1 MPGGR
6 RHVRMRWLQVVL
18 DFVTMF
24 LEYLVTELER
34 VAHPVL
40 DAIVQ
45 KVWVLS
51 RAFCCTLHAPIT
63 GGRGCPIRSHMP
75 GFEQLCWQGLMR
87 CRNPVTAVAPESGT
101 AFQAARGSPSLL
113 YVFGR

>member
-1 MPGGR
+1 VAVLTPGTDSRTSSGV
-6 RHVRMRWLQVVL
+6 HGLQVVL

-45 KVWVLS
+45 KV
-51 RAFCCTLHAPIT
+51 
-63 GGRGCPIRSHMP
+63 
-75 GFEQLCWQGLMR
+75 
-87 CRNPVTAVAPESGT
+87 
-101 AFQAARGSPSLL
+101 
-113 YVFGR
+113 

>member
-1 MPGGR
+1 MLR
-6 RHVRMRWLQVVL
+6 SEHLVTRHHLKLWRHRSMLGLSDSSGAISTERHHTRVRQMQVVL

-45 KVWVLS
+45 KVWAILVS
-51 RAFCCTLHAPIT
+51 CDSLHSDSLRQYSLNALALASI
-63 GGRGCPIRSHMP
+63 
-75 GFEQLCWQGLMR
+75 
-87 CRNPVTAVAPESGT
+87 AVS
-101 AFQAARGSPSLL
+101 
-113 YVFGR
+113 

>member
-1 MPGGR
+1 MAVRVAACTSPNFVATCLALLNRISTSTKIMPGVGR
-6 RHVRMRWLQVVL
+6 PIQMHWSQVVL

-45 KVWVLS
+45 KVSVLS
-51 RAFCCTLHAPIT
+51 QPPVAVC
-63 GGRGCPIRSHMP
+63 
-75 GFEQLCWQGLMR
+75 MR
-87 CRNPVTAVAPESGT
+87 
-101 AFQAARGSPSLL
+101 
-113 YVFGR
+113 

>member
-1 MPGGR
+1 MSGGR
-6 RHVRMRWLQVVL
+6 RQVRMRWSQVVL

-45 KVWVLS
+45 KV
-51 RAFCCTLHAPIT
+51 RAPFTLVP
-63 GGRGCPIRSHMP
+63 CK
-75 GFEQLCWQGLMR
+75 
-87 CRNPVTAVAPESGT
+87 
-101 AFQAARGSPSLL
+101 SLRADSL
-113 YVFGR
+113 RQ